1 MDVQIA
7 LSFIYILTVAG
18 SDKVEVKHQ
27 NVQTESV
34 EIKDQHVQTKAIQ
47 IAATETTDVKLIT
60 LTFSEGQWFWIL

>member
-1 MDVQIA
+1 MVTSVHGCTDCLDFHIH
-7 LSFIYILTVAG
+7 TVTG

-47 IAATETTDVKLIT
+47 IAATETTYVKLYNSN
-60 LTFSEGQWFWIL
+60 L